1 MILSCAKCQW
11 EVFCNKLKQGYFQ
24 KCDNVGESLDICQEL
39 ESDSG
44 HAKSFVSKIFGRF
57 LKTW

>member
-39 ESDSG
+39 ETDSG
-44 HAKSFVSKIFGRF
+44 HTKSFVSKIFGRF